1 MYKYAHTYTYMQLKH
16 LDMSLKLTQ
25 YFKSIKKKEF
35 IDDTL
40 LLSLEFFEVRC
51 F

>member
-25 YFKSIKKKEF
+25 YFKSIILQKNPKKV
-35 IDDTL
+35 TVYYL
-40 LLSLEFFEVRC
+40 
-51 F
+51 